1 MSRESP
7 AGYKRW
13 VRLED
18 LGWDA
23 TFAALAE
30 ELDAG
35 LEPRRV
41 VSQAGPALIV
51 RGATGETLARV
62 PGRLHLKAERGEGEG
77 LAVVGD
83 WVLVD
88 ATDPPSIRH
97 VLPRRSALQRKVAGS
112 VTRPQLLAANVDVV
126 FVVTALDMFN
136 LRRVERTL
144 TAAWDS
150 GAMPAVVLTK
160 ADLLEGPSAAGRAIE
175 AVAPGVEVLSVS
187 AAEGIGLERLLEVLG
202 KGRTGVLVGPS
213 GAGKSTLINRL
224 LGTERVA
231 TGAVRADGRGRHT
244 TVRRELHRLPG
255 GGMMVDTPGI
265 RELQLWDAGDE
276 ALAQTFPDIEALAA
290 GCRFSDC
297 LHRGEPGCAVLDAV
311 AAGRLQVD
319 RLESMHKLAD
329 ELAALQT
336 RLAARRRMEARRG
349 LKTVERS
356 PRRMPRKG

>member
-1 MSRESP
+1 V
-7 AGYKRW
+7 GYKRL

-18 LGWDA
+18 LGWD
-23 TFAALAE
+23 TALAGLAR
-30 ELDAG
+30 ELDAS
-35 LEPRRV
+35 LLPCRV

-51 RGATGETLARV
+51 RSATGDAEARV
-62 PGRLHLKAERGEGEG
+62 PGRFRRDAAEGQG
-77 LAVVGD
+77 LPVVGD

-97 VLPRRSALQRKVAGS
+97 LLPRYSALRRKVAGS
-112 VTRPQLLAANVDVV
+112 ITRPQLLAANIDVV
-126 FVVTALDMFN
+126 FVVAAIDMFN

-150 GAMPAVVLTK
+150 GAVPAVVLTK
-160 ADLLEGPSAAGRAIE
+160 TDLAGAVDDARMAID

-187 AAEGIGLERLLEVLG
+187 ATEGTGLGRLLDLLG
-202 KGRTGVLVGPS
+202 RGRTGVLVGPS

-231 TGAVRADGRGRHT
+231 IGAVRADGKGRHT
-244 TVRRELHRLPG
+244 TVRRELHQLPG
-255 GGMMVDTPGI
+255 GGLMVDTPGI
-265 RELQLWDAGDE
+265 RELQLWDAGGE

-297 LHRGEPGCAVLDAV
+297 RHRGEPECAVLEAV
-311 AAGRLQVD
+311 AQGRLGQERV
-319 RLESMHKLAD
+319 ESMHKLAD

-336 RLAARRRMEARRG
+336 RLDVRRRIEARRSV
-349 LKTVERS
+349 KTIPGS
-356 PRRMPRKG
+356 LRRMPKKG